1 VEIFLRDWYNIEN
14 TKKGDIFME
23 EYRIALELIR
33 RRRSCRA
40 FEAQAPAREVLEEII
55 EAGRYAPSGMNRQ
68 RTRFFVAQGEKVK
81 KLSAIV
87 SRLREDYKDKDCTY
101 GAPVLVLVTNREEN
115 PNAKADAG
123 CVMQNMMLAASAVG
137 VGSVWINQ
145 FGPLSGDEELRA
157 LLGLEEDE
165 FICAALALGK
175 PAGDLF
181 PGVRERTGHK
191 VIWL

>member
-1 VEIFLRDWYNIEN
+1 
-14 TKKGDIFME
+14 ME
-23 EYRIALELIR
+23 DYRIALELIR

-40 FEAQAPAREVLEEII
+40 FEIEAPAREVLEEII

-68 RTRFFVAQGEKVK
+68 RTRFFVAMGEDVR

-87 SRLREDYKDKDCTY
+87 SRLREDYQDKDCTY
-101 GAPVLVLVTNREEN
+101 GAPVLVVVSNKEEN

-137 VGSVWINQ
+137 VGSVWVNQ
-145 FGPLSGDEELRA
+145 FGPISQDEELRSM
-157 LLGLEEDE
+157 LGLEEDE
-165 FICAALALGK
+165 FVCAALALGK
-175 PAGDLF
+175 PSGELF
-181 PGVRERTGHK
+181 PGVRERTGHQ

>member
-1 VEIFLRDWYNIEN
+1 MEN
-14 TKKGDIFME
+14 YK
-23 EYRIALELIR
+23 IALELIR

-40 FEAQAPAREVLEEII
+40 FAQEAPARELLEEII
-55 EAGRYAPSGMNRQ
+55 EAGRYAPSGMNSQ
-68 RTRFFVAQGEKVK
+68 RTRFVVAQGEKVK
-81 KLSAIV
+81 ELSAIV

-101 GAPVLVLVTNREEN
+101 GAPVLVVVTNKEEN

-145 FGPLSGDEELRA
+145 FGPYSQDSELREV
-157 LLGLEEDE
+157 LGLGEGE
-165 FICAALALGK
+165 IVCAALALGI
-175 PAGDLF
+175 PQGELF

-191 VIWL
+191 VTWL

>member
-1 VEIFLRDWYNIEN
+1 MEN
-14 TKKGDIFME
+14 
-23 EYRIALELIR
+23 YRIALELMR

-40 FEAQAPAREVLEEII
+40 FAQETPEQAVLEEII
-55 EAGRYAPSGMNRQ
+55 EAGRYAPSGMNSL
-68 RTRFFVAQGEKVK
+68 RTRFFVAKGEDVK

-101 GAPVLVLVTNREEN
+101 GAPVLVLVSNKEEN

-123 CVMQNMMLAASAVG
+123 CVMENMMLAASAVG
-137 VGSVWINQ
+137 VGSVWVNQ
-145 FGPLSGDEELRA
+145 FGPYSQDEELRTM
-157 LLGLEEDE
+157 LGLEEGE

-175 PAGDLF
+175 PAGELF

-191 VIWL
+191 VVWL